1 MTSFVC
7 RYEDDESIIV
17 QINVFDEQKQN
28 DDEVMVTAEGI
39 DLNDHQQ
46 VFQAVFLQVCSF
58 LDREIFKILPNICE
72 RTFRKIS

>member
-1 MTSFVC
+1 MFC

-39 DLNDHQQ
+39 DLNDHEQ
-46 VFQAVFLQVCSF
+46 VFQAVFLQVSVF
-58 LDREIFKILPNICE
+58 LTEAYLRSGQTWE
-72 RTFRKIS
+72 RAFHKNS

>member
-1 MTSFVC
+1 MFC

-39 DLNDHQQ
+39 DLNDHEQ
-46 VFQAVFLQVCSF
+46 VFQAVFSQVSVF
-58 LDREIFKILPNICE
+58 LTEAYLRSGQTCE
-72 RTFRKIS
+72 RAFHKNS